1 MRYFS
6 NRSQLAR
13 MDFHTR
19 LIMTYFLVFMLA
31 ASALSIF
38 MSHENTGLSAEGS
51 AAYYLGDEEQMM
63 FAKEK
68 AELVE
73 TAHFHLFIMPIVFL
87 TTGHL
92 FLLSAWSAR
101 WKTFVISSCFVYITL
116 EIAEPWL
123 VRYVGVVWGILA
135 PINAAL
141 LGITMLLC
149 ILVPIYEMWFLKP
162 QRRG

>member
-51 AAYYLGDEEQMM
+51 ATYYLGDEEQMM

-73 TAHFHLFIMPIVFL
+73 TAIF
-87 TTGHL
+87 TY
-92 FLLSAWSAR
+92 
-101 WKTFVISSCFVYITL
+101 SSCPSSFLRRV
-116 EIAEPWL
+116 
-123 VRYVGVVWGILA
+123 
-135 PINAAL
+135 
-141 LGITMLLC
+141 
-149 ILVPIYEMWFLKP
+149 IYFY
-162 QRRG
+162 

>member
-31 ASALSIF
+31 CSALSIF
-38 MSHENTGLSAEGS
+38 MSHENKGLSAEGS
-51 AAYYLGDEEQMM
+51 AAYYLSDEEQMK

-73 TAHFHLFIMPIVFL
+73 TARLHLFIMPVVFL

-92 FLLSAWSAR
+92 FLLGAL
-101 WKTFVISSCFVYITL
+101 SSPY
-116 EIAEPWL
+116 
-123 VRYVGVVWGILA
+123 
-135 PINAAL
+135 
-141 LGITMLLC
+141 
-149 ILVPIYEMWFLKP
+149 
-162 QRRG
+162 